1 MREYLSVDI
10 EGASYGEVNLS
21 SGKGQRYT
29 IDKKVASVIKFF
41 TDEYFYMTI
50 RDKDT
55 MELHIVTERAFS
67 ITQLGSNLVVVSED
81 TKWYS

>member
-10 EGASYGEVNLS
+10 EGASYEEANLS

-41 TDEYFYMTI
+41 TDEYFYVTI
-50 RDKDT
+50 HDKDT
-55 MELHIVTERAFS
+55 MELHIVTERAS
-67 ITQLGSNLVVVSED
+67 SVIKLGNSLVVVSEYIE
-81 TKWYS
+81 WYK